1 MWCET
6 ADMTTPDAE
15 ATVTALLAELG
26 EAWETVEKI
35 TAARERL
42 IAGMPGWKLP
52 AAYGIGILDVTG
64 EVVFGKTNVGEHPLP
79 AVVMSTILGHEG
91 GSASYRVDV
100 ATLDQAIRLL
110 APAEVCTAYQHP
122 NLEAWRSVRKAID
135 GGGTAVMVFVGDLG
149 EDPGDNP
156 DVEAL
161 RDIAFYA

>member
-1 MWCET
+1 MT
-6 ADMTTPDAE
+6 APNAE
-15 ATVTALLAELG
+15 ATVTALLAEFG
-26 EAWETVEKI
+26 EAWPTPEEI
-35 TAARERL
+35 AAVRERL
-42 IAGMPGWKLP
+42 IADMPGWKLP

-79 AVVMSTILGHEG
+79 AAVMATILGHSG
-91 GSASYRVDV
+91 GSASYRLDA

-122 NLEAWRSVRKAID
+122 NLEAWRAVRKAID

-149 EDPGDNP
+149 EIPGDDP